1 MHNGRPPYFFWQEHD
16 EPMHRQMHHKSQQIY
31 FHPQWAEL
39 LQQVR
44 IPRFRCTR
52 DIPKFQTFAK
62 RPRTDS
68 EELNLKL
75 ANLWIAPLVLIYL
88 IFYHL
93 LHQSSPLQ
101 QSFSLAA
108 KQTKVD
114 KFKTSINAVFF
125 KKNPGAP
132 RNILTKHDFNRKT
145 IKWESFE
152 FPPFILLNI
161 YQQRV
166 FPLKKS

>member
-16 EPMHRQMHHKSQQIY
+16 EPMHRQMHHKSQQIC

-52 DIPKFQTFAK
+52 DIPKFQNFAK

-75 ANLWIAPLVLIYL
+75 ANLWTAPLVLIYL

-93 LHQSSPLQ
+93 LHHFSLFNNLFLLPPNKPKLTNLNHQKM
-101 QSFSLAA
+101 QSFSKIIQDHPETFLLLM
-108 KQTKVD
+108 
-114 KFKTSINAVFF
+114 
-125 KKNPGAP
+125 
-132 RNILTKHDFNRKT
+132 ILTEK
-145 IKWESFE
+145 
-152 FPPFILLNI
+152 
-161 YQQRV
+161 Q
-166 FPLKKS
+166 